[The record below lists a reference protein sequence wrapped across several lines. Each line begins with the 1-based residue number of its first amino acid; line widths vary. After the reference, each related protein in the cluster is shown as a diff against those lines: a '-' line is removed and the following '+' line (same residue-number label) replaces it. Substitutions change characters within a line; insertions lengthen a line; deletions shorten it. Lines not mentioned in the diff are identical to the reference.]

1 MLLAPKKSPVKFL
14 LVLLLHSSMQ
24 NKGAE
29 QAIPIRF
36 CSNQRY
42 PREPIQ

>member
-1 MLLAPKKSPVKFL
+1 
-14 LVLLLHSSMQ
+14 MQ

-42 PREPIQ
+42 PREPIQWIWV